1 MDRRWVALAVLTAA
15 RVSMGFQFQS
25 LASVAPLLVKDLGL
39 GFGEVGFLV
48 GLYMLPGILLAVPGG
63 WLGERFGDRRIVVAG
78 LGLMVLGGVLAG
90 LAPSYPVLAAGR
102 LLSGI
107 GGVLLNVLMSK
118 MVTDWFVEHE
128 LVLAMAIFANAF
140 PIGVGFALISLGS
153 LAERAGWAASLE
165 ASAAL
170 AGAALLLV
178 AFVYRPHPN
187 DGKARAVV
195 TRAARISRREAWVV
209 SIPGAIWG
217 LTNGAYSIIVSFAP
231 ILLIAGGRDIGSAG
245 RIAAAFTWLVVVTV
259 QLGGLIAQRWGRR
272 TLLMVGS
279 IGGWGAALLLVP
291 VVNPVLPLLACGVF
305 MGFPVGVIMAM
316 PASVLRPA
324 SRGIG
329 MGIFYVFLYIGH
341 AGLPPIAGA
350 IQDAA
355 GGTVASLYFAAA
367 LVFAVLPLFAL
378 FRWAQH
384 RTLAVVAR
392 A

>member
-1 MDRRWVALAVLTAA
+1 MDRRWLALAVLTTA

-25 LASVAPLLVKDLGL
+25 LASAAPILVRDLGL
-39 GFGEVGFLV
+39 GFADVGFLV

-63 WLGERFGDRRIVVAG
+63 WLGERFGDRRVVVVG
-78 LGLMVLGGVLAG
+78 LGLMVAGGLLAG
-90 LAPSYPVLAAGR
+90 LAPSYPLLVAGR
-102 LLSGI
+102 ALSGI

-118 MVTDWFVEHE
+118 MITDWFVEHE

-140 PIGVGFALISLGS
+140 PIGVGLALMSLGS

-165 ASAAL
+165 ASAAV

-178 AFVYRPHPN
+178 ALVYRPHPN
-187 DGKARAVV
+187 DGKARATVA
-195 TRAARISRREAWVV
+195 REARISRREAAVV
-209 SIPGAIWG
+209 SLPGAIWG
-217 LTNGAYSIIVSFAP
+217 LTNGAYSILVSFAP
-231 ILLIAGGRDIGSAG
+231 ILLMAGGREIGAAG
-245 RIAAAFTWLVVVTV
+245 RIVGGFTWLLVVTV

-272 TLLMVGS
+272 DLLMVGS
-279 IGGWGAALLLVP
+279 IAGWCVALLLVQA
-291 VVNPVLPLLACGVF
+291 VNPVVPLLACGVF
-305 MGFPVGVIMAM
+305 MGLPVGVIMAM

-324 SRGIG
+324 SRGVG

-350 IQDAA
+350 IQDWV
-355 GGTVASLYFAAA
+355 GGTAASLYFAAA
-367 LVFAVLPLFAL
+367 LVFTVLPVFAL

-384 RTLAVVAR
+384 RAVAAVAR